1 MDILIIDDEARICL
15 ILKKFLEKKG
25 HIVEVIN
32 DPLQLLAYEQ
42 KKEYDVICVDIN
54 MPCMTGDVVVR
65 LLESRGVES
74 EIFIITGMEDK
85 LIDFLDLK
93 YYTIIKK
100 PFSLREVEEVFNNVS
115 KRKGRE

>member
-1 MDILIIDDEARICL
+1 MNILIIDDEPRICL

-25 HIVEVIN
+25 HIVDVIN
-32 DPLQLLAYEQ
+32 DPLELLSGES

-100 PFSLREVEEVFNNVS
+100 PFSLSEIEEIFNNVANRRG
-115 KRKGRE
+115 KK